1 MQAMTRSDK
10 KRGGGAEWEEEEW
23 GEEEEEDDV
32 PALPEKGERHLALGV
47 GWGVKGVEGLG
58 CVWRWLCHACPPPT
72 PSPKHRPQASALR
85 TYLLA
90 NSLRAHSLTGAAP
103 KPVLSSFDSSKF
115 SLSF

>member
-32 PALPEKGERHLALGV
+32 PALPEKGELRPGV
-47 GWGVKGVEGLG
+47 GWGVSGVEGLG

-72 PSPKHRPQASALR
+72 PCPKHRPQATALW